1 MFFLCLRSKNKKKWK
16 KNQIWWEAKI
26 CVQEYSCQCVCMC
39 LEFDFELKYHQ
50 YVTWKWF
57 AICIKRK
64 IVHLWMFIGYT
75 IYTMQRKNK
84 YFKMTNLRIISLL
97 KKKFYWFF
105 YIVLL
110 FVVSDLNRIHEFLLS
125 EGVLMENNSRIQ
137 HMCQKDILLAV

>member
-1 MFFLCLRSKNKKKWK
+1 MIIFISIKICSEFIIVSILFFLLEKYSKFCFFLCLRSKNKKKWK
-16 KNQIWWEAKI
+16 KKQIWWEAKI
-26 CVQEYSCQCVCMC
+26 CVQEYSCQYVCMC

-64 IVHLWMFIGYT
+64 ILHLWLFIGYT

-97 KKKFYWFF
+97 KKNFIDFF
-105 YIVLL
+105 TLYCY
-110 FVVSDLNRIHEFLLS
+110 LS
-125 EGVLMENNSRIQ
+125 FQI
-137 HMCQKDILLAV
+137 